1 MKLVIV
7 ESPTKSKTIGHYLG
21 EDYVVEASVGH
32 VRDLSISGKGG
43 LGIDVDNNFKTTYSI
58 NKDKQSVVKQLK
70 AKAKKADEVILATD
84 PDREG
89 EAIAWHLAE
98 VLDLPLETTKRL
110 EFHEITKSS
119 ILKAIEEPRTINMD
133 LVHSQEARRIIDRI
147 IGFRLSKLLQSKIK
161 SQSAGRVQS
170 ATLGIICDHEKEIQN
185 FVSEEYWTIDTSI
198 LKDDKE
204 IKLDIKSVD
213 GKKLETLKESD
224 ASNIVSLLAKNCV
237 VKDISE
243 SSKKVPSKE
252 PFRTSTLEQAANS
265 ALGFKTK
272 VTSMIAQQL
281 YEGVETDEG
290 LVGLITYMR
299 TDSTRISE
307 SFVNDAKEYV
317 LSNFG
322 EEYYKGIL
330 KAGKDVK
337 FSQDAHECIRP
348 TSIYRT
354 PKLMKQYL
362 NAQQYKLYKLIYNR
376 TLASLMSDKV
386 VNITTI
392 SFASNNVIL
401 ETKGSTTKFL
411 GYDILKMDEDEKD
424 TLPTFNVGETYDFN
438 KVEKTQNFTKP
449 PLRYSEGKLVKIM
462 EEDGIGRP
470 STYASTIQTLLLR
483 KYLTSE
489 KGVLTPTEQGILT
502 SNVLKKY
509 FPELM
514 SVEYTAKMETD
525 LDKVQIGEEDEIALI
540 KKFYDDFEITFNDAK
555 EKIWKEPLKTTGEKC
570 PLCGGDLVIRKGRY
584 GEFTSCSNY
593 PDCHYIKKEP
603 KEEPKEVGRN
613 CPECGSPLVY
623 RKNKKGQTFIAC
635 SAFPK
640 CKHIEG
646 EEDPILKEAPSKV
659 CPDCGGTLTLRK
671 YRNSYFY
678 GCSNYPKCKHSEP
691 YDKK

>member
-7 ESPTKSKTIGHYLG
+7 ESPTKSKTIAHYLG
-21 EDYVVEASVGH
+21 DDYIVEASVGH

-110 EFHEITKSS
+110 EFHEITKNS
-119 ILKAIEEPRTINMD
+119 ILKAIQEPRTINMD

-198 LKDDKE
+198 LKDKKE

-213 GKKLETLKESD
+213 GKKLETLSEED
-224 ASNIVSLLAKNCV
+224 AKKIISSLDKTCV
-237 VKDISE
+237 VNDISE
-243 SSKKVPSKE
+243 SSKKVPSRE

-307 SFVNDAKEYV
+307 TFVNDAKEYIV
-317 LSNFG
+317 NNYG
-322 EEYYKGIL
+322 EEYYKGQ
-330 KAGKDVK
+330 KSSKDVK

-386 VNITTI
+386 VNITTV
-392 SFASNNVIL
+392 SFASNSVVL
-401 ETKGSTTKFL
+401 ETKGSTVKFL
-411 GYDILKMDEDEKD
+411 GYDILKVDEDEKEV
-424 TLPTFNVGETYDFN
+424 LPTFNIGEVYEFN
-438 KVEKTQNFTKP
+438 NIDKVQNFTKP

-470 STYASTIQTLLLR
+470 STYSSTIQTLLLR
-483 KYLTSE
+483 KYLTSD

-514 SVEYTAKMETD
+514 SVEYTANMETD
-525 LDKVQIGEEDEIALI
+525 LDKIQIGEEDEIALI
-540 KKFYDDFEITFNDAK
+540 KKFYDAFEVTFNDAK

-593 PDCHYIKKEP
+593 PDCHYIKKEA

-640 CKHIEG
+640 CKHIES
-646 EEDPILKEAPSKV
+646 EEDPILKDAPTKV

>member
-7 ESPTKSKTIGHYLG
+7 ESPTKSKTIAHYLG
-21 EDYVVEASVGH
+21 EDYIVEASVGH

-110 EFHEITKSS
+110 EFHEITKNS
-119 ILKAIEEPRTINMD
+119 ILKAIKEPRTINMD

-147 IGFRLSKLLQSKIK
+147 IGFKLSKLLQSKIK

-185 FVSEEYWTIDTSI
+185 FVSEEYWTIDTTI
-198 LKDDKE
+198 LKDEKE

-213 GKKLETLKESD
+213 GKKLETLSEED
-224 ASNIVSLLAKNCV
+224 AKNIISSLDKYCV
-237 VKDISE
+237 VKDINE
-243 SSKKVPSKE
+243 SSKKVSSRE

-307 SFVNDAKEYV
+307 TFVNDAKEYI
-317 LSNFG
+317 LNNYG
-322 EEYYKGIL
+322 EEYFKGQ
-330 KAGKDVK
+330 KSGKDVK

-376 TLASLMSDKV
+376 TLASLMSDKI
-386 VNITTI
+386 VNITTV

-401 ETKGSTTKFL
+401 ETKGSTVKFL
-411 GYDILKMDEDEKD
+411 GYDVLKVDEDEKEV
-424 TLPTFNVGETYDFN
+424 LPTFNVGEKYEFN
-438 KVEKTQNFTKP
+438 HIDKVQNFTKP

-470 STYASTIQTLLLR
+470 STYSSTIQTLLLR
-483 KYLTSE
+483 KYLTSD

-514 SVEYTAKMETD
+514 SVEYTANMETD
-525 LDKVQIGEEDEIALI
+525 LDKIQIGEEDEIALI
-540 KKFYDDFEITFNDAK
+540 KKFYDAFEVTFNDAK

-593 PDCHYIKKEP
+593 PDCHYIKKEI

-640 CKHIEG
+640 CKHIES
-646 EEDPILKEAPSKV
+646 EEDPILKDAPTKV